1 MDSDAIFVVIV
12 DTIREVVPELTDHRI
27 GRDDSMADLGV
38 NSIERNEVVLLTLQ
52 AIDLDLPTV
61 QLHGPH
67 NIGELADLLNAK
79 LNG

>member
-1 MDSDAIFVVIV
+1 VDCDAIFAVIV
-12 DTIREVVPELTDHRI
+12 DTIREVVPELATHPI
-27 GRDDSMADLGV
+27 GRGDSMADLGV

-52 AIDLDLPTV
+52 AVELDLPTV
-61 QLHGPH
+61 QLHGPK